1 MFFMIA
7 NKGTSSV
14 VCITYYYYTTRTFI
28 NTLVVPLF
36 TFIGECGLCLCSGIL
51 LQVRTFGLNKR
62 G

>member
-36 TFIGECGLCLCSGIL
+36 VNVDYVCV
-51 LQVRTFGLNKR
+51 QVFYCK
-62 G
+62 